1 MVYGLNFYRD
11 LCKPCKTLKKQIS
24 QKLFLLRINRE
35 NKRKD
40 STLQLIDGHFP
51 VVGNSVVLL
60 LLLGPGYASLIQN
73 QAYVVEFLGKGH
85 HVSKSI
91 RSTLVDGLI
100 SKWRKLIS
108 FHTTWKSEGSY
119 DIGNEINYYELN
131 RINWNG

>member
-1 MVYGLNFYRD
+1 MG
-11 LCKPCKTLKKQIS
+11 
-24 QKLFLLRINRE
+24 
-35 NKRKD
+35 
-40 STLQLIDGHFP
+40 G
-51 VVGNSVVLL
+51 SVVLL

-73 QAYVVEFLGKGH
+73 RAYVVEFLGKGH

-100 SKWRKLIS
+100 SKWGKLIS